1 MSSASLSGLLP
12 PDSVECAT
20 ARSVGLELNGLEER
34 FASSSRLRSLAAA
47 AEIRDGA
54 RHLAPLLTIKT
65 TALLSKVGISFS
77 IDTSTH
83 THPEDVHSY
92 QKLHDI
98 LDRPRIRLS
107 FSESHTSKPISL
119 RPLAFRPK
127 RSVPYKTIVDIAV
140 HFFKMAKPRGLNTA
154 RKQVST
160 RRDNRWADAAY
171 KKRALG
177 NFYKTSPTG
186 GSSQAKGIV
195 LEKIGVEAK
204 QPNSAIRKCVRVQ
217 LIKNGKKVAAFVPN
231 DGCLNFVDENDEVLI
246 SGFGRAGKA
255 KGDIPGVRFKVV
267 KVSGVGLLALFKSK
281 KEKPR
286 S

>member
-1 MSSASLSGLLP
+1 MIDLAARHQLLDTFDKEGSQHAHQPMATIISILQPLSVFSRRTTTTFTSTRSRTTSSNGLASASYP
-12 PDSVECAT
+12 A
-20 ARSVGLELNGLEER
+20 
-34 FASSSRLRSLAAA
+34 ASSDCCHSGHSMQNPSV
-47 AEIRDGA
+47 
-54 RHLAPLLTIKT
+54 AP
-65 TALLSKVGISFS
+65 
-77 IDTSTH
+77 
-83 THPEDVHSY
+83 P
-92 QKLHDI
+92 
-98 LDRPRIRLS
+98 
-107 FSESHTSKPISL
+107 
-119 RPLAFRPK
+119 
-127 RSVPYKTIVDIAV
+127 
-140 HFFKMAKPRGLNTA
+140 FFKMAKPRGLNTA